1 MKKNHKRLLLSK
13 ETLRKISS
21 GVTAVGVGEVSSI
34 KPAEPVKTEKT
45 WACDTVYDCTVTYRV
60 TCV

>member
-1 MKKNHKRLLLSK
+1 MKRNPKRLLLSK
-13 ETLRKISS
+13 ETLRMIS
-21 GVTAVGVGEVSSI
+21 GNAGAVAVEVSSVQ
-34 KPAEPVKTEKT
+34 PVEPVKTEKT